1 MSDKDSLQWKMS
13 LQKPTLLRRPR
24 PMQNLFSVTT
34 IASDRFTHF
43 IDLQG
48 KIDAENIA
56 YVSPRGMGG
65 LVKAVY
71 VKQGQQVNKGQLLM
85 KLDDAVTGQQI
96 DQLKVQLNL
105 AQTMYERRKNLWDK
119 QIGTEMELL
128 QAKANVDNL
137 QKQIGLA

>member
-1 MSDKDSLQWKMS
+1 
-13 LQKPTLLRRPR
+13 
-24 PMQNLFSVTT
+24 
-34 IASDRFTHF
+34 
-43 IDLQG
+43 
-48 KIDAENIA
+48 
-56 YVSPRGMGG
+56 MGG

-128 QAKANVDNL
+128 QAKTTRHLGATQFEARKL
-137 QKQIGLA
+137 